1 MMGLVLQAPET
12 ASGQMTNRCHLKIVF
27 TILPFYSSP
36 IEMRFEILE
45 KNPLYSNNGANDGT

>member
-27 TILPFYSSP
+27 TISPSYSSP
-36 IEMRFEILE
+36 IKRDKQSFEE
-45 KNPLYSNNGANDGT
+45 NSHYSNKWGE